1 MAEHSDGSIV
11 IDTELDQSGFE
22 AGSKELLQ
30 AIQSLTSEIKQL
42 NAQFGSALP
51 TQARRQ
57 MIPVAGFSSWRLR

>member
-42 NAQFGSALP
+42 NAQFGSAFAN
-51 TQARRQ
+51 TSKAADDSSSR
-57 MIPVAGFSSWRLR
+57 FSSWRLR